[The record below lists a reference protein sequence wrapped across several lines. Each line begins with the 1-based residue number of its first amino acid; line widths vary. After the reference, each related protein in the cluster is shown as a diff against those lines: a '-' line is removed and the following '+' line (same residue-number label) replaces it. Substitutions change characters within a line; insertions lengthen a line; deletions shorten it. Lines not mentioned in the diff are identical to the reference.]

1 MVSYCAFAAAQ
12 IASYSNIYHFVMFLL
27 TFNVGDVCNF
37 LHDVFIDG
45 DKDFEWSHDNYHH

>member
-37 LHDVFIDG
+37 LHDVLIDG